1 MMAHTPPQMAI
12 GAPSW
17 RYVRAQRGC
26 FRYMKFNEAM
36 ALTENPV
43 DKLAGELGV
52 EVSTTG
58 RLGQVSAETMAPK
71 PVPAAEME
79 R

>member
-1 MMAHTPPQMAI
+1 
-12 GAPSW
+12 
-17 RYVRAQRGC
+17 
-26 FRYMKFNEAM
+26 
-36 ALTENPV
+36 LTENPV